1 MINLHNIKISV
12 YRGVRDRF
20 GRVMSLY
27 DFLFNVNIGAI
38 NTLRS
43 CKDPERRKQIKLS
56 LPQATI
62 SGVFYPVR
70 SAENLKQHSGLIC
83 VDIDGKDNQHI
94 SNFDTLIE
102 DVLSKIDEVM
112 YAAHSVSGRGYFVII
127 PLKYPH
133 RHKAHF
139 DKLVK
144 VFADMNINVDKACGA
159 VCRLRCQSYDLHQY
173 INLNAKPFAG
183 VYEPPKP
190 PFNFH
195 NSFSESE
202 TEEKVAACCREIQQC
217 HIDLT
222 INYDDWMKVGA
233 SLSSLGET
241 GRQWFHLVSS
251 MNSSYNQTDCD
262 RKFNNLLRSTRRIG
276 IGTFF
281 FLCKQAGITI

>member
-144 VFADMNINVDKACGA
+144 VFADMNINVDKACGD

-183 VYEPPKP
+183 VY
-190 PFNFH
+190 
-195 NSFSESE
+195 
-202 TEEKVAACCREIQQC
+202 
-217 HIDLT
+217 
-222 INYDDWMKVGA
+222 
-233 SLSSLGET
+233 
-241 GRQWFHLVSS
+241 
-251 MNSSYNQTDCD
+251 
-262 RKFNNLLRSTRRIG
+262 
-276 IGTFF
+276 
-281 FLCKQAGITI
+281 